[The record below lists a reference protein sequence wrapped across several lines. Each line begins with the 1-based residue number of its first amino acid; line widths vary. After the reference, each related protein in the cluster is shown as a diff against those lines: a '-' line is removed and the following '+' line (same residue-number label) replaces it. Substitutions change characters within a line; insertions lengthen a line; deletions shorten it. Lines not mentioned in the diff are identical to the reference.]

1 MGERNVNSFG
11 IIVRGF
17 AAGFA
22 STCVLSVLMLT
33 KQWVPQLDTITVLNG
48 IARDIALAAGLSA
61 PFSGWLWHFAI
72 GTLWWGWMYAVM
84 EPILPGR
91 RPWINGIYF
100 GAIAAILPW
109 LIVLPLA
116 GAGLFG
122 MQLSAVQALVS
133 LALHLV
139 YGVVLGVSYGALSR
153 RWGAA

>member
-1 MGERNVNSFG
+1 MNSFG

-17 AAGFA
+17 AAGLV
-22 STCVLSVLMLT
+22 STCVLSLLMLT
-33 KQWVPQLDTITVLNG
+33 KQWVPQLDTITVLDG
-48 IARDIALAAGLSA
+48 IARDFALATGMSA

-91 RPWINGIYF
+91 RPWIKGISF
-100 GAIAAILPW
+100 GAIATLMVWI
-109 LIVLPLA
+109 IVLPLA

-122 MQLSAVQALVS
+122 LQLSAVQPLVS

-139 YGVVLGVSYGALSR
+139 YGVVLGIAYAALSR
-153 RWGAA
+153 RRGEAQ